1 MDIAAA
7 ATGPPRMQL
16 YRLKRRDLIGRAE
29 GASFRVLVLTVDAPR
44 MAFRPRDAANGFAV
58 PRASGRSTWR
68 TT

>member
-7 ATGPPRMQL
+7 ATGLLWMQL
-16 YRLKRRDLIGRAE
+16 YWLKRRDLIRRAE
-29 GASFRVLVLTVDAPR
+29 AASFRALVLTVDAPR
-44 MAFRPRDAANGFAV
+44 VAFRPRDAANGFAV

>member
-7 ATGPPRMQL
+7 ATGPLWMQL
-16 YRLKRRDLIGRAE
+16 YWLKRRDLIRRAE
-29 GASFRVLVLTVDAPR
+29 AAGFRALVLIIDAPR
-44 MAFRPRDAANGFAV
+44 MAFCPGEAINGFAV